1 MFFTPYVGL
10 MMAPLKFFL
19 RMVSMALVLLG
30 VGTILGNGYGIQGQN
45 YVALLLEVKCQQG
58 FTTEIWY

>member
-58 FTTEIWY
+58 FTTEI